1 MSGSDY
7 LKIWYRV
14 QIGAT
19 LLILAMMMIR
29 NYEFNRHRIAL
40 LLLCTVAI
48 LAVALVAELW
58 EQLPSPIKRVNAWL
72 QALTQPLILILAWD
86 VITREIIVLLHLPSR
101 GVVTLMIVY
110 YFIMFAPFA
119 SVIGSQLTFSI
130 ERFIFAFWT
139 VTVVFLPLMALPI
152 DLIDNYFLLLALST
166 GAVGTVAYFILMTTA
181 MRAWK
186 LSWPGLRPHWSGDFN
201 WWILLGLVVIDL
213 LFTSLNVGQWPN
225 LHLIN
230 WHLTMSAF
238 EAGVTE
244 ETLFR
249 FAVLGILFY
258 AWRNIKQRLPLAIV
272 TSALLFGLAHLS
284 NAMLQHWDMT
294 VLQALSAF
302 ALGLFFAVVYV
313 YTGQLWL
320 AIVMHGLLD
329 WTSFIVTGSDLMK
342 GATTWADWLSAI
354 LELVVFAGITAW
366 MMFGQRRKV
375 MERHVARLTGEHQHF
390 GFMVRHY
397 S

>member
-1 MSGSDY
+1 MSGTDY

-29 NYEFNRHRIAL
+29 NYEFNRHRIAVL
-40 LLLCTVAI
+40 LLFTVVI
-48 LAVALVAELW
+48 LAIALVVELW
-58 EQLPSPIKRVNAWL
+58 AQLPLAIKRVNAWL

-101 GVVTLMIVY
+101 GVVTLMIAY

-119 SVIGSQLTFSI
+119 SVIGSQLTSSI
-130 ERFIFAFWT
+130 ERFIFVFWM
-139 VTVVFLPLMALPI
+139 VPVVFLPLLALPT
-152 DLIDNYFLLLALST
+152 DLIDNHFLLLALST
-166 GAVGTVAYFILMTTA
+166 GAVGTVAYFILITTA

-213 LFTSLNVGQWPN
+213 LFTGLNIGQWPN
-225 LHLIN
+225 LHLAS

-238 EAGVTE
+238 EAGVME

-249 FAVLGILFY
+249 FAILGILFA
-258 AWRNIKQRLPLAIV
+258 AWRNVKQRLPLAIV
-272 TSALLFGLAHLS
+272 TSALLFGLVHLS

-294 VLQALSAF
+294 ILQAVSAF
-302 ALGLFFAVVYV
+302 SLGLFFAVVYV

-320 AIVMHGLLD
+320 TMVMHGLLD
-329 WTSFIVTGSDLMK
+329 WTSFVVTGSDLMK
-342 GATTWADWLSAI
+342 GTTNWTDWVSVI
-354 LELVVFAGITAW
+354 LELVVFAGIAAW

-390 GFMVRHY
+390 GFMVRY
-397 S
+397 

>member
-139 VTVVFLPLMALPI
+139 VTVVFLPLMALPV
-152 DLIDNYFLLLALST
+152 DLIDNHFLLLALST

-390 GFMVRHY
+390 GFMVRY
-397 S
+397 